1 MNPIYL
7 TKLSLRKLRF
17 YPNRTL
23 LLVIPV
29 SVLLGLGIAIST
41 SAENIKSALEQSVL
55 GTIAESSRLITLSK
69 LDFQTNGGGGGP
81 RMVSFSADTTSN
93 YTSADVDKIKGISGV
108 TAASIPT
115 AVQSGE
121 FTSTDLIA
129 EETYKFNNP
138 TAITAEVAEA
148 YTGEDFTYTEGEPIP
163 IILSSNSFFTQY
175 EDWKD
180 QTSISI
186 PAGRGSF
193 ELNND
198 AMPIKTKTLEYD
210 KEDLIGT
217 EFTATIG
224 GLSALETYTQE
235 FSDSN
240 LVFKKYT
247 AEELAADEAARR
259 DAISPYWNYDALN
272 TPITY
277 TFKVVG
283 IIEDESVFGNYIP
296 ETFASKLMS
305 DLVTKQLNARTSAEL
320 TVSDLTNKFT
330 GINFDGVEIKN
341 NIFSFGGGM
350 ARAVRISN
358 DGGSSF
364 SIGGPAGGPA
374 GEEQTAYPIPGL
386 VVKVKRDANANAFSQ
401 PTIESVFTE
410 ANVYDQAVKTGQTI
424 LIRVA
429 DLFTRGSVVEQ
440 LNALGY
446 SYQDVVKT
454 SVYTSLRDN
463 LNAISIG
470 FTAAFAAIFSFVS
483 LSVLSRFVSDGT
495 KEIGIFRALG
505 AKAGQIRSLFLLHG
519 FFAILLAGVVG
530 TLLGLGLTVL
540 SRSAAANWFDA
551 NVMNGLRAS
560 YDVVTPVNS
569 AVFSNLSS
577 NVIGVYLLI
586 LVGLGIICTLIPS
599 IRASRISPISAIRNE

>member
-29 SVLLGLGIAIST
+29 SVLLGLGIAISNST
-41 SAENIKSALEQSVL
+41 ENIKTALEQSVL

-69 LDFQTNGGGGGP
+69 LDLQGGGGP
-81 RMVSFSADTTSN
+81 RTISFSSDTTSN
-93 YTSADVDKIKGISGV
+93 YTSADVDKIKAISGV

-115 AVQSGE
+115 TVQSGE

-129 EETYKFNNP
+129 DETYKFSNP

-148 YTGEDFTYTEGEPIP
+148 YTDEDFTYVEGEPIP
-163 IILSSNSFFTQY
+163 IVVSSNSFFVQY
-175 EDWKD
+175 EDWKG
-180 QTSISI
+180 QTSVSI
-186 PAGRGSF
+186 PAGRGAF
-193 ELNND
+193 ELNSD
-198 AMPIKTKTLEYD
+198 ATPIKTKTLDYD
-210 KEDLIGT
+210 KENLIGT

-240 LVFKKYT
+240 LVFTQKT
-247 AEELAADEAARR
+247 ADELAAAETARR

-283 IIEDESVFGNYIP
+283 VIEDESVFGNYIP
-296 ETFASKLMS
+296 ETFASKLMA
-305 DLVTKQLNARTSAEL
+305 DLIQKQLNARTSAEL

-330 GINFDGVEIKN
+330 GINFDGVEIKT

-350 ARAVRISN
+350 VRSVRI
-358 DGGSSF
+358 GGGGNF
-364 SIGGPAGGPA
+364 AMGGPGGPAPEA
-374 GEEQTAYPIPGL
+374 ESQEAYPIPGL
-386 VVKVKRDANANAFSQ
+386 VVKVERDASANAFSQ
-401 PTIESVFTE
+401 PTVEGVYTDTT
-410 ANVYDQAVKTGQTI
+410 VYDQAVKTGQTI

-429 DLFTRGSVVEQ
+429 DLFTRGTVVEE
-440 LNALGY
+440 LNTLGY
-446 SYQDVVKT
+446 SYQDVVKP

-463 LNAISIG
+463 LSAISIG

-519 FFAILLAGVVG
+519 FLAILLAGVAG

-540 SRSAAANWFDA
+540 SRGAAASWFDA
-551 NVMNGLRAS
+551 NVMAGLKAS
-560 YDVVTPVNS
+560 YDVVTPVNT
-569 AVFSNLSS
+569 AVFSNLSP

-586 LVGLGIICTLIPS
+586 LTGLGIICTLIPS